1 MRPFC
6 PWPLPFKGEFVT
18 FIEALL
24 KTPVLQL
31 AVLAAI
37 GASFASGV
45 IGSYVV
51 VKRIVS
57 ISGSIAHSVL
67 SGLGAALWLQRVYG
81 ITWLSPLYGA
91 LVSAVISAL
100 IIGYV
105 HLYYRER
112 EDAIIAMIWSVGMA
126 IGVIFVSQIPGFNVE
141 LMNFLLGNVLWV
153 GPWDLWILG
162 ILDLVI
168 LIIVLIFHKRFL
180 ALCFDEK
187 QTELQGINVG
197 GLYLLLL
204 VLISLTVVLLIHIVG
219 IILVLSMLA
228 LPASIAGN
236 FTYRL
241 SRMMIIAVF
250 LNIAFS
256 LGGLAISYR
265 LDWPAGATIALFSAI
280 IYTLSLRFKKPTI
293 SSTP

>member
-1 MRPFC
+1 M
-6 PWPLPFKGEFVT
+6 T
-18 FIEALL
+18 FFEALL
-24 KTPVLQL
+24 QTPLLQMALL
-31 AVLAAI
+31 ASI

-67 SGLGAALWLQRVYG
+67 SGMGAALWLQRIHGV
-81 ITWLSPLYGA
+81 TWLSPLFGA
-91 LVSAVISAL
+91 LISAVICAL

-126 IGVIFVSQIPGFNVE
+126 VGVIFVSQIPGFNVE

-153 GPWDLWILG
+153 GPLDLWILG
-162 ILDLVI
+162 ILDAII
-168 LIIVLIFHKRFL
+168 LITVVIFHKRFL

-187 QTELQGINVG
+187 QAELQGVPVG
-197 GLYLLLL
+197 ALYLLLL
-204 VLISLTVVLLIHIVG
+204 VLIALSVVLLIHIVG

-228 LPASIAGN
+228 LPASIAAN
-236 FTYRL
+236 FTFRL
-241 SRMMIIAVF
+241 SRMMVIAVL

-256 LGGLAISYR
+256 LGGLAIAYR
-265 LDWPAGATIALFSAI
+265 LDWPVGGTIALFSGL
-280 IYTLSLRFKKPTI
+280 IYILSLRFRKPMQASI
-293 SSTP
+293 QKG

>member
-1 MRPFC
+1 M
-6 PWPLPFKGEFVT
+6 T
-18 FIEALL
+18 FFEAFLQ
-24 KTPVLQL
+24 TPVLQM

-37 GASFASGV
+37 GASFASGM

-67 SGLGAALWLQRVYG
+67 SGIGAALWLQRNHG
-81 ITWLSPLYGA
+81 QEWISPLYGA
-91 LVSAVISAL
+91 LVAAILSAL

-105 HLYYRER
+105 HLHYRER

-126 IGVIFVSQIPGFNVE
+126 TGVVFTSQIPGFNVE

-153 GPWDLWILG
+153 SPVDLIVLG
-162 ILDLVI
+162 ALDCVI
-168 LIIVLIFHKRFL
+168 LTIVLLFHKRFL

-187 QTELQGINVG
+187 QAELQGIRTG
-197 GLYLLLL
+197 ALYLLLL
-204 VLISLTVVLLIHIVG
+204 VLISLTVVVLIHIVG

-228 LPASIAGN
+228 LPASIAGS
-236 FTYRL
+236 FTHRL
-241 SRMMIIAVF
+241 SRMMVIAIF

-265 LDWPAGATIALFSAI
+265 LDWPAGATIALFSGL
-280 IYTLSLRFKKPTI
+280 IYTLSLRFKKPMI
-293 SSTP
+293 SPTPWPVSAEISKTETSG

>member
-1 MRPFC
+1 MSF
-6 PWPLPFKGEFVT
+6 LD
-18 FIEALL
+18 A
-24 KTPVLQL
+24 VLSSPILQM

-37 GASFASGV
+37 GASFASGI

-67 SGLGAALWLQRVYG
+67 SGLGAALWLQRLYG
-81 ITWLSPLYGA
+81 LTWLHPIYGA
-91 LVSAVISAL
+91 LVSGILSAL
-100 IIGYV
+100 IIGWV
-105 HLYYRER
+105 HLFYRER

-126 IGVIFVSQIPGFNVE
+126 LGVVFVAQVPGFNVE

-153 GPWDLWILG
+153 SRWDLIFLG
-162 ILDLVI
+162 ILDLLILLAVI
-168 LIIVLIFHKRFL
+168 IFHKRFL

-187 QTELQGINVG
+187 QAQLQGIRVKT
-197 GLYLLLL
+197 LYLLLL
-204 VLISLTVVLLIHIVG
+204 ILIALSVVLLIYIVG

-228 LPASIAGN
+228 LPASIAGS

-241 SRMMIIAVF
+241 SRMMVIAVL

-256 LGGLAISYR
+256 LGGLAIAYR
-265 LDWPAGATIALFSAI
+265 LDWPAGATIALFSGL
-280 IYTLSLRFKKPTI
+280 IYLLSLRFKKPITA
-293 SSTP
+293 SNP

>member
-1 MRPFC
+1 M
-6 PWPLPFKGEFVT
+6 T
-18 FIEALL
+18 FFEAFLQ
-24 KTPVLQL
+24 TPVLQM

-51 VKRIVS
+51 VKRIVA

-67 SGLGAALWLQRVYG
+67 SGIGCALWLQRSYG
-81 ITWLSPLYGA
+81 LEWLLPLYGA
-91 LVSAVISAL
+91 LAAAILSAL

-126 IGVIFVSQIPGFNVE
+126 AGVIFVSQIPGFNVE

-153 GPWDLWILG
+153 SAADLYILG
-162 ILDLVI
+162 ALDVVI
-168 LIIVLIFHKRFL
+168 LVTVVLFHKRFL

-187 QTELQGINVG
+187 QAELQGIHVG
-197 GLYLLLL
+197 ALYLLLL
-204 VLISLTVVLLIHIVG
+204 VLIALSVVLLIHVVG

-228 LPASIAGN
+228 LPASIAGS
-236 FTYRL
+236 FTFRL
-241 SRMMIIAVF
+241 SRMMLIAVV

-265 LDWPAGATIALFSAI
+265 LDWPAGATIALFSAV
-280 IYTLSLRFKKPTI
+280 IYTLSLRFKKPMI

>member
-1 MRPFC
+1 MS
-6 PWPLPFKGEFVT
+6 
-18 FIEALL
+18 FIETLIAS
-24 KTPVLQL
+24 PVLQM

-37 GASFASGV
+37 GASFASGI

-57 ISGSIAHSVL
+57 LSGSIAHSVL
-67 SGLGAALWLQRVYG
+67 SGLGAALWLQRVHG
-81 ITWLSPLYGA
+81 WEWLHPIYGA
-91 LVSAVISAL
+91 FASGIISAL
-100 IIGYV
+100 IIGWV

-126 IGVIFVSQIPGFNVE
+126 TGVIFVSQIPGYNVE

-153 GPWDLWILG
+153 GHWDLIFLA
-162 ILDLVI
+162 ILDLLI
-168 LIIVLIFHKRFL
+168 LITVLLFHKRFL

-187 QTELQGINVG
+187 QAQLQGLAVG
-197 GLYLLLL
+197 KLYLLLL
-204 VLISLTVVLLIHIVG
+204 ALIAISVVLLIYVVG

-236 FTYRL
+236 FTFRL
-241 SRMMIIAVF
+241 SRMMVIAVL

-256 LGGLAISYR
+256 IGGMAIAYK
-265 LDWPAGATIALFSAI
+265 LDWPAGSTIALFSGLV
-280 IYTLSLRFKKPTI
+280 YLLSLRFKNPMTA
-293 SSTP
+293 SRP